1 MDQGRPR
8 NKNPNA
14 FRYLKTFGEWRKVQ
28 VLCEITSVY
37 KYYLVEDHLS
47 RKKLIVKET

>member
-14 FRYLKTFGEWRKVQ
+14 FSYLKTFGEWRKVQ